1 MSERA
6 PRPTPETASQVFF
19 RELVSPTRRRYPYLS
34 GLFSGISAE
43 EAEAGRT
50 GRALSA
56 IGLAGLVMVSNAAVE
71 TYFHRQRTKD
81 TNK

>member
-19 RELVSPTRRRYPYLS
+19 RELVQPSRRIYPYLS
-34 GLFSGISAE
+34 GVFSGESVAE
-43 EAEAGRT
+43 AGAGRT
-50 GRALSA
+50 GKALTG
-56 IGLAGLVMVSNAAVE
+56 IGLAALVMVSNAALE
-71 TYFHRQRTKD
+71 PYFHRQRTKD